1 MVSIGYITYVLTYLI
16 NAILS
21 LVINSMIR
29 QLKDEDSSILEDETV
44 KNEILN
50 MVYMKLGMIVVRMIF
65 VSRMS
70 LGGSI
75 VSNSINVLSVFVLT
89 GVTPVKTVQDIIN
102 VFLPADNALVLD
114 IDGAIATL
122 NEFDFWASVVGLTNA
137 FIPLPGIV
145 NWILIL
151 SILVNTI
158 VNGYDLPTPEI
169 ND

>member
-16 NAILS
+16 NAVLS
-21 LVINSMIR
+21 LVINNKIR
-29 QLKDEDSSILEDETV
+29 QLKDEGSSILEDETA

-50 MVYMKLGMIVVRMIF
+50 MVYVKLGMIVIRMIF
-65 VSRMS
+65 LSRMS

-75 VSNSINVLSVFVLT
+75 VSNSINVLTLFVLMN
-89 GVTPVKTVQDIIN
+89 VTPAKTVQDIIN
-102 VFLPADNALVLD
+102 IGLPADNALVLD
-114 IDGAIATL
+114 MDGAIATL

-151 SILVNTI
+151 SILINTI

-169 ND
+169 G